1 MKVKSHIDLAR
12 LVGKIDNDFNIS
24 EADWIPRVAAWVID
38 ALSQMKVLPMEKRR
52 RTLEVVE
59 GIAKFPCTVNASEL
73 RVFDKYG
80 NEVKPHKIGMP
91 FDRIVE
97 DREIQIIDNNN
108 NTGINYMQTA
118 TIVNTC
124 EHYFILYDNTIE
136 VNFNTDEIIVE
147 SFEVA
152 TYFDEYYNCEC
163 PYIYD
168 DGLLLEALAWYVLFK
183 YLSRG
188 SSHPVFSIKTNNEV
202 TNPFIQWNNIK
213 SKAAAS
219 VRIKIGNTEDGWR
232 NFFYNSTFTPRD

>member
-59 GIAKFPCTVNASEL
+59 CIAKFPCTVNASEL

-108 NTGINYMQTA
+108 I
-118 TIVNTC
+118 
-124 EHYFILYDNTIE
+124 
-136 VNFNTDEIIVE
+136 
-147 SFEVA
+147 S
-152 TYFDEYYNCEC
+152 
-163 PYIYD
+163 
-168 DGLLLEALAWYVLFK
+168 
-183 YLSRG
+183 
-188 SSHPVFSIKTNNEV
+188 
-202 TNPFIQWNNIK
+202 
-213 SKAAAS
+213 
-219 VRIKIGNTEDGWR
+219 
-232 NFFYNSTFTPRD
+232 